1 MTKVKSIRRKAY
13 KKKSIKGGT
22 KKHIKT
28 QKPIIVGLIHANWC
42 GHCQTLM
49 PVWEEM
55 VKSMKGNKIFHIVK
69 IESSD
74 ADKDSRMAHI
84 NSKLSMGSPKLEANG
99 FPTIF
104 KVKNGKLEY
113 YDKERQA
120 DAMRKWFSN

>member
-1 MTKVKSIRRKAY
+1 MRKVKSHRRKSY
-13 KKKSIKGGT
+13 KKKPRT
-22 KKHIKT
+22 T
-28 QKPIIVGLIHANWC
+28 QKKQHKPTIVGLIHANWC

-55 VKSMKGNKIFHIVK
+55 VKSMKGNKMFHIVK

-74 ADKDSRMAHI
+74 ADKDARMAHI
-84 NSKLSMGSPKLEANG
+84 NSKISKDSPKLQANG

-113 YDKERQA
+113 YDKERQS
-120 DAMRKWFSN
+120 DAMRKWFSS

>member
-1 MTKVKSIRRKAY
+1 MTKVKSYRRKSN
-13 KKKSIKGGT
+13 KKKSRVT
-22 KKHIKT
+22 AKKYN
-28 QKPIIVGLIHANWC
+28 KPIIVGLIHADWC

-55 VKSMKGNKIFHIVK
+55 VNSMKGNKLFHIIK

-74 ADKDSRMAHI
+74 ADKDTRIAHI
-84 NSKLSMGSPKLEANG
+84 NSKLSKDSPKLEANG

-104 KVKNGKLEY
+104 KIKNGKLEY

-120 DAMRKWFSN
+120 DIMRKWFSS

>member
-1 MTKVKSIRRKAY
+1 MTKVKSYRRKSY
-13 KKKSIKGGT
+13 KKRPRVT
-22 KKHIKT
+22 KKNQH
-28 QKPIIVGLIHANWC
+28 KPTIVGLIHANWC

-55 VKSMKGNKIFHIVK
+55 VKTMKGNKSFHIVK

-74 ADKDSRMAHI
+74 LNKDARMAHI
-84 NSKLSMGSPKLEANG
+84 NSKLSKDSPKLEANG

-113 YDKERQA
+113 YSQERQL
-120 DAMRKWFSN
+120 DAMHKWFSH

>member
-1 MTKVKSIRRKAY
+1 MRKVKSIRRKAY
-13 KKKSIKGGT
+13 KKRARIT
-22 KKHIKT
+22 KKK
-28 QKPIIVGLIHANWC
+28 QGKPIIVGLIHANWC

-55 VKSMKGNKIFHIVK
+55 VKTIKGNKSFHIVK

-74 ADKDSRMAHI
+74 LNKDARMAHI
-84 NSKLSMGSPKLEANG
+84 NSKLSKDSRKLEANG

-120 DAMRKWFSN
+120 DAMRKWFSS

>member
-1 MTKVKSIRRKAY
+1 MTKVKSARRKAY
-13 KKKSIKGGT
+13 KKRSRIT
-22 KKHIKT
+22 KKKHH
-28 QKPIIVGLIHANWC
+28 KPTIVGLIHANWC

-55 VKSMKGNKIFHIVK
+55 VKTRKGNKKFHIVK

-84 NSKLSMGSPKLEANG
+84 NSKLSKDSPKLEANG

-120 DAMRKWFSN
+120 DAMRKWFSS

>member
-1 MTKVKSIRRKAY
+1 MRKVKSHRRKSY
-13 KKKSIKGGT
+13 KKKPRT
-22 KKHIKT
+22 T
-28 QKPIIVGLIHANWC
+28 QKNQHKPIIVGLIHANWC

-55 VKSMKGNKIFHIVK
+55 VKTMKGNKSFHIVK

-74 ADKDSRMAHI
+74 LNKDARMAHI
-84 NSKLSMGSPKLEANG
+84 NSKLSKDSRKLEANA

-113 YDKERQA
+113 YDKEREA
-120 DAMRKWFSN
+120 VAMRKWFSS